1 MATVSSAATVER
13 SGVSTFKSRR
23 SFQERWL
30 SPALLFTL
38 IIAIFVFVY
47 GFIGFTFYTSISNW
61 KTNKRDLTISD
72 PWYKTY
78 DTLFHQSRFQIDLR
92 NTFVFTV
99 LFLILSIVAGLA
111 LALLLDRHVM
121 GSGLFEH
128 LSLPVCDRT
137 RLSRPAWSGDGYLI
151 RKPASKCAF
160 PTIGSQ
166 LCPGKGRGRSAQTG
180 MDHRSGRGLA
190 GERRAGEDNSLGRW
204 VERQTRNPI
213 GDDPDRDRRYLA
225 TIRFRHGYVP
235 GRAGHDPGEVK
246 EAALID
252 GASDWRAYRDIIIPL
267 LKPITIS
274 TMIILG
280 HVSLKIFDLIYA
292 MSGKGPGFATD
303 VPGIFVYD
311 KMFGAQQYN
320 LGSAASIV
328 MLVLVSIVIVPYL
341 WRQLKE
347 SVTMAVDLHRHSR
360 RPATT
365 ATQVGDRVIF
375 VVLVLTALFYI
386 APVYVMIAN
395 GLKEKS

>member
-30 SPALLFTL
+30 SPALLSPS

-99 LFLILSIVAGLA
+99 LFLILSIAAGLA

-121 GSGLFEH
+121 GSGLFRSIFLFPYAISFITTGVVWRWIFNPETGVNALFQQLGLNSALEKAGAGPLKPGWITDPAVVWRVNGALERIIPWADG
-128 LSLPVCDRT
+128 LSVKLGIPLAMIPIVIAAT
-137 RLSRPAWSGDGYLI
+137 WQLSGFAMAMY
-151 RKPASKCAF
+151 
-160 PTIGSQ
+160 
-166 LCPGKGRGRSAQTG
+166 
-180 MDHRSGRGLA
+180 LA
-190 GERRAGEDNSLGRW
+190 GLG
-204 VERQTRNPI
+204 
-213 GDDPDRDRRYLA
+213 
-225 TIRFRHGYVP
+225 TI
-235 GRAGHDPGEVK
+235 PGEVK

-347 SVTMAVDLHRHSR
+347 L
-360 RPATT
+360 
-365 ATQVGDRVIF
+365 
-375 VVLVLTALFYI
+375 
-386 APVYVMIAN
+386 
-395 GLKEKS
+395 